1 MRTGSNACF
10 FINGKLIDRV
20 KMAMEKTVLSQG
32 LNGDRAA
39 NPAQSKPSVFGNLE
53 FGKVPPWPELGFDPA
68 NYRRG
73 GLVSAVTRRLGQ
85 ATPEAGLHID
95 QLLLSPLRRRR
106 LELRR
111 YASSIGR
118 EPGRHRLY
126 QPSLHQ
132 AREGRGACGAR
143 NQVSAQAGSGRVQQ
157 LRQADDR
164 PIREFDAT
172 RVAAERYPGRVAPA
186 THELFRLA

>member
-95 QLLLSPLRRRR
+95 QLSSKSATAAAVGTASIR
-106 LELRR
+106 LQHRERAR
-111 YASSIGR
+111 SAPSISTVAASS
-118 EPGRHRLY
+118 
-126 QPSLHQ
+126 S
-132 AREGRGACGAR
+132 
-143 NQVSAQAGSGRVQQ
+143 
-157 LRQADDR
+157 
-164 PIREFDAT
+164 
-172 RVAAERYPGRVAPA
+172 
-186 THELFRLA
+186 